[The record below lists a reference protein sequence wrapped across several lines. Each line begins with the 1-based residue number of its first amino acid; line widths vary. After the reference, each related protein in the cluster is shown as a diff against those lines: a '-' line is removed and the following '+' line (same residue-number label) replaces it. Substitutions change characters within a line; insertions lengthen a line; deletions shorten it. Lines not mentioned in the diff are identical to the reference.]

1 MKKIAVQGIKG
12 SYHHQ
17 VAINFFG
24 ENIEVIECLSF
35 DKVASSIITGKCEI
49 GVMAIENSIAGSII
63 PNYTIIDNSILEII
77 GEYFFNINH
86 QLLAYPG
93 VKIKDLKF
101 ISSHPMA
108 LLQCK
113 DFLKGNPNITLI
125 EAQDTAK
132 AAREI
137 KENKI
142 KNTGAIASLEA
153 AELYGLDVIGNNI
166 QSMDNNETRF
176 VFVSKIKSEEKSEF
190 NKASLKFILS
200 HKTGSLAKILN
211 ILAEHKLNLTKI
223 QSLPVPEIPWKY
235 SFFVDTTFEK
245 IIDLK
250 KAVKKIEDYSDFLK
264 ILGIYKNR
272 NK

>member
-1 MKKIAVQGIKG
+1 
-12 SYHHQ
+12 
-17 VAINFFG
+17 
-24 ENIEVIECLSF
+24 
-35 DKVASSIITGKCEI
+35 
-49 GVMAIENSIAGSII
+49 
-63 PNYTIIDNSILEII
+63 
-77 GEYFFNINH
+77 
-86 QLLAYPG
+86 
-93 VKIKDLKF
+93 
-101 ISSHPMA
+101 MA

-125 EAQDTAK
+125 EAKDTAK